1 MENEL
6 LCEFLNIAD
15 SYFIG
20 KDVDTTKINEETNIK
35 GNCRNGSCKTNWNS
49 INALT
54 VYILILFR
62 KSIDKDKYNDYDEC
76 FLLWLS
82 DKLFKIHNES
92 KDKNQNITLN
102 EAYDKYLKKHKV
114 IMDHWPLLDNIK
126 GLKNAKL
133 KDMSE
138 FYKLLN
144 KICIT
149 ISDYND
155 NGAESNNITKNSKE
169 CSNQYM
175 MLHNRFSGCK
185 SYLDLLNKL
194 KYIYD
199 KFRNPAMKEI
209 KKKNLL
215 STLQP
220 LKTKDG
226 IEIRS
231 SRVFKPYDFNNP
243 QCQSK
248 KKKSPRPPKTDPS
261 VLLFFSK
268 EEPPPQPLNQLKD
281 SQHKTPPSSQNSN
294 ALPKTKTEKSSSSSV
309 QDASKINPK
318 TSDNSEGNTREGSG
332 DTGSSNSGSGN
343 VDGRLNDQVGSGVK
357 NMNDGVKEP
366 EAPSDGKGSQVSKA
380 DGTNGES
387 VGTDIGKGGPE
398 DGPGVGSGGL
408 DNGQCIKDS
417 KPGSSNSE
425 IRNTG
430 GKSSDKD
437 SAGNTED
444 KKNLQTDQSITQGN
458 SVKQH
463 KGLSISGG
471 SIDGVDGSTKHKE
484 STNNS
489 MEKHQR
495 HDSLESNPKE
505 KPQDSQKE
513 TRQLQEPEQQQPQP
527 SEQPKDN
534 QHETSQPS
542 VSQTGLT
549 NEQRTSDI
557 PPKGPSSEQK
567 DPDDDT
573 ENRKSPQS
581 DSKDHGQTP
590 VINKR
595 DSNDG
600 PGGGTRGT
608 SSVSGGQISN
618 GSQRGANTSQQGKS
632 GGSGHGTGNQ
642 GSSSHQG
649 GDTGGDKGSQDGSD
663 RKEGKPPTSNDPS
676 PTQKDLNQQN
686 SSDTSQT
693 PKDPQISQTQE
704 QRTSHDTSGNQNSD
718 RTDQEEPQKPVI
730 TPVIKKE
737 NIRTE
742 LKGNGITGIDD
753 GNVLKKYKKNVI
765 SIIVILIPITLTI
778 LYKYLS
784 SGWRKELTRKKN
796 MKKVINSIGGKK
808 QIQIIIKSSNQ
819 KKNTKKSIN
828 SIYKEKFPSL
838 NIYKLMQADPIPFIN
853 LFFLLIFFVY
863 KRKENF
869 LEL

>member
-1 MENEL
+1 MESEV
-6 LCEFLNIAD
+6 LCGFLNIAD

-20 KDVDTTKINEETNIK
+20 KDVDTDRINDEPAIK
-35 GNCRNGSCKTNWNS
+35 NYCYNGGCKTNGER

-54 VYILILFR
+54 IYILMLFR
-62 KSIDKDKYNDYDEC
+62 KSIDKDNYNDYDEC
-76 FLLWLS
+76 FLLWIS
-82 DKLFKIHNES
+82 DKLFEIHNKSED

-155 NGAESNNITKNSKE
+155 AESNNITKNSEE

-175 MLHNRFSGCK
+175 ILHNRFSGCK
-185 SYLDLLNKL
+185 SYLNLLNQL

-199 KFRNPAMKEI
+199 EFRNTAMKEI
-209 KKKNLL
+209 KENK
-215 STLQP
+215 SITLHP

-226 IEIRS
+226 VEIRS
-231 SRVFKPYDFNNP
+231 SRVFKSYDFNNP
-243 QCQSK
+243 KCQSQ
-248 KKKSPRPPKTDPS
+248 KKKSPSPPQAGPS
-261 VLLFFSK
+261 VLLHFSK
-268 EEPPPQPLNQLKD
+268 EKPPPQPLNQLKD

-309 QDASKINPK
+309 QDASKINSK

-332 DTGSSNSGSGN
+332 DTGSSNSRSGN
-343 VDGRLNDQVGSGVK
+343 VDDGLNDQVGSGVE
-357 NMNDGVKEP
+357 NMNNGVKEP

-437 SAGNTED
+437 SSGNTED

-458 SVKQH
+458 SLKQH
-463 KGLSISGG
+463 EGLSISGG
-471 SIDGVDGSTKHKE
+471 SVDGVDDSTKHKG
-484 STNNS
+484 STNKA
-489 MEKHQR
+489 MEKHQQN
-495 HDSLESNPKE
+495 DSLESNLKE

-513 TRQLQEPEQQQPQP
+513 TQQLQEPEQQQPQP

-534 QHETSQPS
+534 QRETSQPS

-693 PKDPQISQTQE
+693 QE
-704 QRTSHDTSGNQNSD
+704 QRTSHDTSGNQNPD
-718 RTDQEEPQKPVI
+718 QTDQEGSQKIVSDPVI
-730 TPVIKKE
+730 IPTNPECGI
-737 NIRTE
+737 
-742 LKGNGITGIDD
+742 KGNGITGIDD
-753 GNVLKKYKKNVI
+753 GNVLKKYKKIVI
-765 SIIVILIPITLTI
+765 SIIVILMPITLTI

-784 SGWRKELTRKKN
+784 SGSRKELTRKKN

-819 KKNTKKSIN
+819 KNNTKKSIN
-828 SIYKEKFPSL
+828 SVYKEKSPSL
-838 NIYKLMQADPIPFIN
+838 NIYKLIQADPMPFIN

-863 KRKENF
+863 KRKRDTIE
-869 LEL
+869 